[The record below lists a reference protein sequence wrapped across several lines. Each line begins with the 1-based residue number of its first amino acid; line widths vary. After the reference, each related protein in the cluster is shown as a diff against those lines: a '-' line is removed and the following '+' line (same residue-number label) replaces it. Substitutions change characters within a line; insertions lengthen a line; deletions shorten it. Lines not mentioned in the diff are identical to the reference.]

1 MLALLEVVIYRLLS
15 NLMNSTSGEI
25 IIGGEFDEDKCY
37 IAPTVI
43 DNVKPTDPIMQEEI
57 FGPLLPILSC
67 SNLGKYNYLKPLKRS
82 LAGQEDAL
90 DTLE

>member
-1 MLALLEVVIYRLLS
+1 
-15 NLMNSTSGEI
+15 MNTTSGEI
-25 IIGGEFDEDKCY
+25 IIGGEHDEDKCY

-67 SNLGKYNYLKPLKRS
+67 SNLGKYFSFLSFNFR
-82 LAGQEDAL
+82 
-90 DTLE
+90 T